1 MESLPANLSLERDAR
16 FTRAPKLCVSA
27 FGWYNMID
35 EEKLFELPVQSM
47 LQKLG
52 VELDQRLQQAWE
64 TACKLT
70 RHYHGTDPF
79 LDDDEL
85 VFALL
90 KLNPRCSKFFDFDT
104 FSDAFKSV
112 CGEGKY
118 PNPPDETYGGLH
130 VQVAFYELAR
140 TLKNHR
146 TITTAAYMNWIV
158 KESLNTTMAQRPGT
172 ADLIAHIVKG
182 HYNAQ
187 IDTVGA
193 NYFLKGL
200 SRIARADDDFQY
212 LIALDGDRMAFRVVS
227 VLDDFYQPTDQ
238 GVYAPTRALMT
249 HFGRIGIFTQGEI
262 EELENLINFNARED
276 AFQNFFE
283 AHPHFF
289 RRWDYRSVHPQV
301 YLTREKDYPLVPD
314 FILTDSELQKATIL
328 DLKRPNPK
336 LIRHQRNRDRFAAA
350 VMEARAQLLT
360 YRRYFE
366 ETSNRQKARHILG
379 MEIYHPHLAVV
390 IGRSTEFVS
399 SLQRQRL
406 ISDTSDIEVVTY
418 DDILTYAKRRR
429 AIIES

>member
-1 MESLPANLSLERDAR
+1 M
-16 FTRAPKLCVSA
+16 T
-27 FGWYNMID
+27 D
-35 EEKLFELPVQSM
+35 EEKLLELPVQSM
-47 LQKLG
+47 LQALD

-64 TACKLT
+64 IACKQT

-79 LDDDEL
+79 IDDDEL

-90 KLNPRCSKFFDFDT
+90 KLNPRCTKFFDIDI
-104 FSDAFKSV
+104 FSEAFKSV
-112 CGEGKY
+112 FGEGKY
-118 PNPPDETYGGLH
+118 PNPPDETYGGYH
-130 VQVAFYELAR
+130 VEVAFYELAR
-140 TLKNHR
+140 TLKSHR

-158 KESLNTTMAQRPGT
+158 KESLDTKMAQRPAT
-172 ADLIAHIVKG
+172 ADVIAHIIKG
-182 HYNAQ
+182 SYNAEL
-187 IDTVGA
+187 DTLEA
-193 NYFLKGL
+193 NQFLKGL

-212 LIALDGDRMAFRVVS
+212 LVVLEGDRMAFRVVS

-249 HFGRIGIFTQGEI
+249 HFGNIGLFRQEEI
-262 EELENLINFNARED
+262 EELENLINSNVEEN
-276 AFQNFFE
+276 AFQEFFE
-283 AHPHFF
+283 VHPHFF

-301 YLTREKDYPLVPD
+301 YLTREKDHPLVPD

-336 LIRHQRNRDRFAAA
+336 LIRHQRNRDRFTAA

-366 ETSNRQKARHILG
+366 ETSNRQKARDVLG
-379 MEIYHPHLAVV
+379 MEIYHPHLAVI
-390 IGRSTEFVS
+390 IGRSTEFSS

-406 ISDTSDIEVVTY
+406 ISEIAGMEVVTY